1 MGEQIASWDEL
12 RAALDRVRR
21 GFTTAVAVVLAVL
34 LALLMM
40 QFGVSVGGA
49 PWALLSSS
57 AGAVAIAAPVLVT
70 LYVDRGLASGFERM
84 LAARPVPALRGSDLG
99 WLLGFGLRCA
109 LVFWAIYTAANLVIL
124 ETSVT
129 LLALTPPPWAALA
142 VPLLVPLLLLY
153 AAIPVYLLMEHLLS
167 RNLAPFLSDGSIV
180 TSWMR
185 FRLVGP
191 GVAIVSIAGTLGT
204 LAYTGVELTTPVRF
218 AAVTLLLY
226 AVLVNAL
233 AQSLGARSIGAM
245 RIHLREPD
253 ARGATPVFESVDEV
267 GALARD
273 LDRARR
279 DANRS
284 RDALVESEQRFRQFA
299 EAASD
304 WFYEVDA
311 DLRVT
316 WVSENLERLLGVS
329 AEMLLGMRVETL
341 GDSMDGDDHEAL
353 RAAMVARE
361 PYRGL
366 TFRIPGELGAVR
378 QVRISALPMFDADGV
393 FAGYRGVG
401 SDVTG
406 LMAARDQLAGRNEE
420 LAHMER
426 VQAVGQLTGSI
437 AHDFNNLL
445 TAVRGNLELA
455 LDEDVVRRDEE
466 LQSYLQDAMDAAS
479 RGSDLVARLMGL
491 SRRNTATPEALDLP
505 GLLEDLKPILR
516 MALGRNIHL
525 TVDVEAGAHCF
536 AERSQL
542 ENALLN
548 LVINARDA
556 IDGDGDVYVRAR
568 MLEGGD
574 TAIVEVEDTGPGI
587 PDGIAREIFQA
598 FYTTKAEGADTGLGL
613 STVQSFAQ
621 QSGGDVSLLA
631 GAQGGARFLIRLP
644 ARAGRAPE
652 QAAPLP
658 SSATQAMLE
667 SLDQPRVL
675 IVDDDD
681 AVRHLVRRQVERLG
695 FMASDLA
702 TATEALDTLARE
714 ERFDLLL
721 SDVVLGT
728 EIDGLELGMRA
739 KALRPE
745 LLVVY
750 MTGYTERSYEL
761 EGERW
766 LSKPFTSRGL
776 ETVLRE
782 TLDRS
787 DAGGKQSIH

>member
-1 MGEQIASWDEL
+1 MGEQIAAWDEL

-21 GFTTAVAVVLAVL
+21 GFTTAVAAVLVVL

-40 QFGVSVGGA
+40 QFGVSVDGA

-84 LAARPVPALRGSDLG
+84 MADRSVPALRGSDLG

-109 LVFWAIYTAANLVIL
+109 LVFWAVYTAANLVIL
-124 ETSVT
+124 ETSMT
-129 LLALTPPPWAALA
+129 LLALSPPPWAALA

-167 RNLAPFLSDGSIV
+167 RNLAPFLLDGNIV

-226 AVLVNAL
+226 AVVVNAL

-245 RIHLREPD
+245 RIHLQEPD
-253 ARGATPVFESVDEV
+253 ARGAMPVFESVDEV

-304 WFYEVDA
+304 WFYEIDA

-329 AEMLLGMRVETL
+329 AEMLLGMRIETL
-341 GDSMDGDDHEAL
+341 GDSMDGDGHEAL
-353 RAAMVARE
+353 RAAMAARE

-406 LMAARDQLAGRNEE
+406 LLAAQDQLAGRNEE

-455 LDEDVVRRDEE
+455 LDEDAVRSNEE
-466 LQSYLQDAMDAAS
+466 LQSSLQDAMDAAS

-491 SRRNTATPEALDLP
+491 ARRNTATPEALDLP
-505 GLLEDLKPILR
+505 GLLKDLKPILR

-525 TVDVEAGAHCF
+525 MVDVEAGTHCF
-536 AERSQL
+536 ADRSQL
-542 ENALLN
+542 ENAVLN

-568 MLEGGD
+568 MEGGD

-598 FYTTKAEGADTGLGL
+598 FFTTKAEGAGTGLGL

-621 QSGGDVSLLA
+621 QSGGDVSLLS
-631 GAQGGARFLIRLP
+631 GSQGGARFLIRLP
-644 ARAGRAPE
+644 ARADGALE

-658 SSATQAMLE
+658 SSATRAALE
-667 SLDQPRVL
+667 SPDQPRVL

-695 FMASDLA
+695 FMAFDLA

-728 EIDGLELGMRA
+728 EIDGLELGTRA
-739 KALRPE
+739 KALRPG
-745 LLVVY
+745 LPVVY
-750 MTGYTERSYEL
+750 MTGYTDRSYEL

-787 DAGGKQSIH
+787 DAGGEQSIH

>member
-1 MGEQIASWDEL
+1 MGEQIAAWDEL

-21 GFTTAVAVVLAVL
+21 GFTTAVAAVLVVL

-40 QFGVSVGGA
+40 QFGVSVDGA

-84 LAARPVPALRGSDLG
+84 MADRSVPALRGSDLG

-109 LVFWAIYTAANLVIL
+109 LVFWAVYTAANLVIL
-124 ETSVT
+124 ETSMT
-129 LLALTPPPWAALA
+129 LLALSPPPWAALA

-167 RNLAPFLSDGSIV
+167 RNLAPFLLDGNIV

-226 AVLVNAL
+226 AVVVNAL

-245 RIHLREPD
+245 RIHLQEPD
-253 ARGATPVFESVDEV
+253 ARGAMPVFESVDEV

-279 DANRS
+279 DATRS

-304 WFYEVDA
+304 WFYEIDA

-329 AEMLLGMRVETL
+329 AEMLLGMRIETL
-341 GDSMDGDDHEAL
+341 GDSMDGDGHEAL
-353 RAAMVARE
+353 RAAMAARE

-406 LMAARDQLAGRNEE
+406 LLAAQDQLAGRNEE

-455 LDEDVVRRDEE
+455 LDEDAVRSNEE
-466 LQSYLQDAMDAAS
+466 LQSSLQDAMDAAS

-491 SRRNTATPEALDLP
+491 ARRNTATPEALDLP
-505 GLLEDLKPILR
+505 GLLKDLKPILR

-525 TVDVEAGAHCF
+525 MVDVEAGTHCF
-536 AERSQL
+536 ADRSQL
-542 ENALLN
+542 ENAVLN

-568 MLEGGD
+568 MEGGD

-598 FYTTKAEGADTGLGL
+598 FFTTKAEGAGTGLGL

-621 QSGGDVSLLA
+621 QSGGDVSLLS
-631 GAQGGARFLIRLP
+631 GSQGGARFLIRLP
-644 ARAGRAPE
+644 ARADGALE

-658 SSATQAMLE
+658 SSATRAALE
-667 SLDQPRVL
+667 SPDQPRVL

-695 FMASDLA
+695 FMAFDLA

-728 EIDGLELGMRA
+728 EIDGLELGTRA

-745 LLVVY
+745 LPVVY
-750 MTGYTERSYEL
+750 MTGYTDRSYEL

-787 DAGGKQSIH
+787 DAGGEQSIH